1 MGAFQQNK
9 NRKGEFLLL
18 KVEKEVKTQEVMEK
32 IHHPEQEEAE
42 MTVDEEQAQHA
53 WAFEAISYLRQQV
66 NYQEEVSCPRFL
78 RWLSANTD
86 TNAKFLYLFNPP
98 KEVSVQTLSDPKVVE
113 RIKIK
118 LFGATVITRKI
129 ILEGGFVVDDDG
141 SGSGASVGANDAPR
155 TIFDTRSH
163 YDYDHNGYI
172 DFSSYFATSSE
183 CSACKCQDC
192 KAKHNGVINV
202 INVLTASIKEMAS
215 KRGVIPSKR
224 NLYPYTPLEIKV
236 AKRRRKDISKASSS
250 IEKRKITIPLS
261 LSCTTFQCTT
271 AIGEQHELK
280 KVFNI
285 PAGLPWYLVN
295 KVYILINC
303 GDEFY
308 WMLVVV
314 TLKERHIRVY
324 DSMYRRRC
332 SGQSSEIQK
341 LAKILPTYLD
351 ISGFLEQKVRTD
363 WSTIE
368 AYRNKMDNP
377 FDIQYVEGILQ
388 QTIGILYAALLWKY
402 GEPKAQKPYASDIK
416 DPRRPKTNSI
426 ALDEEQLVHIE

>member
-18 KVEKEVKTQEVMEK
+18 KAEKEVETQEEMEK
-32 IHHPEQEEAE
+32 IHHPEQEEAK
-42 MTVDEEQAQHA
+42 MTVDEEQAQHT
-53 WAFEAISYLRQQV
+53 WAFEAIFYLRKQV
-66 NYQEEVSCPRFL
+66 NYQEEVSYPRFL

-86 TNAKFLYLFNPP
+86 KNAKFLDLFNPP
-98 KEVSVQTLSDPKVVE
+98 KEASVQTLSDPKVIE
-113 RIKIK
+113 RIKIE
-118 LFGATVITRKI
+118 LFGETVTTRKI

-141 SGSGASVGANDAPR
+141 SGNGSGNGTSVGANDAPL
-155 TIFDTRSH
+155 TIFDTTSH
-163 YDYDHNGYI
+163 YDYDHTDYI

-192 KAKHNGVINV
+192 KVKHNGVINV
-202 INVLTASIKEMAS
+202 INVLTAFVKEITS

-236 AKRRRKDISKASSS
+236 DVTIEATAEVHNITVDNPSNASK
-250 IEKRKITIPLS
+250 E
-261 LSCTTFQCTT
+261 
-271 AIGEQHELK
+271 EQK
-280 KVFNI
+280 AGPVFNI

-295 KVYILINC
+295 KVYIPINC

-314 TLKERHIRVY
+314 VLKERRIRVY
-324 DSMYRRRC
+324 DSMYRRRR

-351 ISGFLEQKVRTD
+351 ISGFLDQKVRTD

-368 AYRNKMDNP
+368 AYRNKMGNP

-388 QTIGILYAALLWKY
+388 QNIGSLDCGLFVVAYAEYSNDGLQVPND
-402 GEPKAQKPYASDIK
+402 G
-416 DPRRPKTNSI
+416 
-426 ALDEEQLVHIE
+426 LDV